1 METTSLSTLAVRSGG
16 KGTVAKEGMWAHRC
30 NCCVLEVGRGRSW
43 AHAKAVGGGHGEV
56 ETEDAG
62 EKGVLQSSCH
72 ASLGL

>member
-1 METTSLSTLAVRSGG
+1 METTSLSTLAVRGGG
-16 KGTVAKEGMWAHRC
+16 KGTVAKEGMWAHCC
-30 NCCVLEVGRGRSW
+30 NCCVLEVGRCRSW